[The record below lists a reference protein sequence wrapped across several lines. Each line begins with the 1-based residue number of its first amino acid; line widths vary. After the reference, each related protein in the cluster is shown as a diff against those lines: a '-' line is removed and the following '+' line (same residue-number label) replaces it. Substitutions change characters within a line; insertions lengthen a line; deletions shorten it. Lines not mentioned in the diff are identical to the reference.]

1 MVFLPKVVVLSAELM
16 SYPGA
21 NFNSGGKMRDLSKWT
36 PKVAPAGFSSTG
48 RYVMIEPYRREVHE
62 NALWNA
68 LGGAGVSELIRYFP
82 NGPYAEPSQ
91 LCDWLDRSQRELGWV
106 TCIFRSRTTGDIVG
120 MASLMRPDP
129 ANGVVEVGSVAHG
142 AAMARTPMSTEAHY
156 LMARHVFD
164 DLDYRRY
171 EWKCHNE
178 NGPSKVTAARLG
190 FQFEGVFRQHI
201 VSKGANRDT
210 AWFSM
215 IDGEWPALK
224 TAFEAWLEPSNFNQ
238 DGAQKRRLED
248 IRAGQV

>member
-1 MVFLPKVVVLSAELM
+1 
-16 SYPGA
+16 
-21 NFNSGGKMRDLSKWT
+21 MRDLSKWT

-129 ANGVVEVGSVAHG
+129 ANGVIEVGSVAHG

-201 VSKGANRDT
+201 VAKGANRDT

-224 TAFEAWLEPSNFNQ
+224 MAFEAWLEPSNFNQ